1 LKKQED
7 VLSTAQ
13 QLSPVTDDDLNK
25 AEKDKPLKRPQK
37 GRFGKA
43 RSGPSFPED
52 AQRQKSLNRSGASS
66 V

>member
-1 LKKQED
+1 MPTKNVDGAVTPALKKEED

-25 AEKDKPLKRPQK
+25 RHEAEKDKPLKQPQK

-43 RSGPSFPED
+43 RSGPSDVP
-52 AQRQKSLNRSGASS
+52 
-66 V
+66 